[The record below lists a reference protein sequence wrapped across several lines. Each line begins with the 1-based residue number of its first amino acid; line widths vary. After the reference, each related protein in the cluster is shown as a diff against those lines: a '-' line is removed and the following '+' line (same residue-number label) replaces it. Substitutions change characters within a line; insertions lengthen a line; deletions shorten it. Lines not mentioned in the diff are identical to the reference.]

1 MIKLICHI
9 TFFYFFK
16 ILEKLKIFR
25 TFSQEGED
33 LIITRLLKKKN
44 FSKEDFFV
52 DFGAGHPIKYSN
64 TFSLYLNGLRGISVD
79 ANKRNIFLHKILR
92 PYDFSNK
99 MIISQKSEKKYFY
112 SYTQSELNTSSEERA
127 DLLKKKNIFY
137 KSKILLETI
146 SVKDFFKR
154 YSDILNKNI
163 IFFNLDVEGLELEIL
178 NEIDWTKF
186 KPKII
191 CVEIINL
198 KLDDIENNKL
208 FSKLK
213 SENYNLE
220 SKLYNSVIFIH
231 NEK

>member
-1 MIKLICHI
+1 
-9 TFFYFFK
+9 
-16 ILEKLKIFR
+16 
-25 TFSQEGED
+25 
-33 LIITRLLKKKN
+33 
-44 FSKEDFFV
+44 
-52 DFGAGHPIKYSN
+52 
-64 TFSLYLNGLRGISVD
+64 
-79 ANKRNIFLHKILR
+79 
-92 PYDFSNK
+92 

>member
-1 MIKLICHI
+1 
-9 TFFYFFK
+9 
-16 ILEKLKIFR
+16 
-25 TFSQEGED
+25 
-33 LIITRLLKKKN
+33 
-44 FSKEDFFV
+44 
-52 DFGAGHPIKYSN
+52 
-64 TFSLYLNGLRGISVD
+64 
-79 ANKRNIFLHKILR
+79 
-92 PYDFSNK
+92 

-213 SENYNLE
+213 NENYNLE